1 MIGVGPTTL
10 AAHVY
15 IVVSSA
21 VNMFGISVICFT
33 FDQHMLAEYDR
44 DFVFLISFSHGE
56 ISNKIKL
63 GSTLELGTVVDDSC
77 SIHYD

>member
-1 MIGVGPTTL
+1 
-10 AAHVY
+10 
-15 IVVSSA
+15 
-21 VNMFGISVICFT
+21 
-33 FDQHMLAEYDR
+33 MLVEYDR